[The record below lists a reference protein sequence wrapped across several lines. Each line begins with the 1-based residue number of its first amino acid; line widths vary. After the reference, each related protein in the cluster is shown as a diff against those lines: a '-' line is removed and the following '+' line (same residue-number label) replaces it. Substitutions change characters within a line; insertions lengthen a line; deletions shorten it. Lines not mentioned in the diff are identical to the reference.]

1 MNFQPKRAAGFML
14 KSPYRTLLADLRSA
28 DKKQPSLHKTTHL
41 SQQIHTQTATI
52 KRTFP

>member
-1 MNFQPKRAAGFML
+1 MTFQPERAAVFML
-14 KSPYRTLLADLRSA
+14 KSQYHTLLADLRSA

-41 SQQIHTQTATI
+41 SQQIHTQTTTI